1 MILQPM
7 IDKKRK
13 KYLIPID
20 LMDWLAAF

>member
-13 KYLIPID
+13 KCLIPID